1 MSVNTNALIDS
12 IDGPVASANFN
23 MAEAVQRAV
32 STGETTDFILAQKM
46 TAAFTNMT
54 ALQSSLIKAV
64 HDMIAGIIQK
74 M

>member
-1 MSVNTNALIDS
+1 MSLNTMIDGM
-12 IDGPVASANFN
+12 DGPVASASFN

-54 ALQSSLIKAV
+54 ALQSSIIKAM
-64 HDMIAGIIQK
+64 HDTIAGIIQK
-74 M
+74 I